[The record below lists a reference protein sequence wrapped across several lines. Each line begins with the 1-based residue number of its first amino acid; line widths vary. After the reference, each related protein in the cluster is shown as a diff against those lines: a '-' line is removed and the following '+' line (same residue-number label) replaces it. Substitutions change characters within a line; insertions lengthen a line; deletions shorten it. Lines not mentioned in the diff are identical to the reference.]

1 MHSLHY
7 ILMKTHMNMHRNLSC
22 KAAAIGL
29 TSGKPKVL
37 ECLANCGEANQK
49 SIAQYCEIEQATVGT
64 ILLGMENEGLITR
77 RQKDGNRRSLYVSL
91 TPKGKQAAAA
101 MENIFKEA
109 DKEAVKYLT
118 QKEEEQLKALLEKV
132 YTALTENGDAA
143 V

>member
-1 MHSLHY
+1 MYSLHY
-7 ILMKTHMNMHRNLSC
+7 ILMKTHMNMHRNLSG

-37 ECLANCGEANQK
+37 ECLADFGEANQK

-64 ILLGMENEGLITR
+64 ILLGMEKEGLITR

-91 TPKGKQAAAA
+91 TPKGKQAAAD

-109 DKEAVKYLT
+109 DEEAVRYLT
-118 QKEEEQLKALLEKV
+118 EEEEQQLKTLLEKV

-143 V
+143 L